1 MIVDEFGEIPRG
13 LFDLLPNLDNIEG
26 IEGIEAAGEEF
37 GRYVNEAIN
46 NVALDLYM
54 SGEKPD
60 RAWVYQDENGLIF
73 LAQCKDRGEA
83 YRIMDDAY
91 HQLPTSAQ
99 LKRCRA
105 MDDLGYTELWGL
117 YAGVVNAIPCANPS
131 CEKGIYISG
140 TDEGSQSGVLVD
152 AYGFRE
158 PIAVGTDVYCSRE
171 CRERR

>member
-1 MIVDEFGEIPRG
+1 MATNDKKQVIIDEVGEIPRG
-13 LFDLLPNLDNIEG
+13 LFDLLPDLENITSSFSDRVDNL
-26 IEGIEAAGEEF
+26 
-37 GRYVNEAIN
+37 
-46 NVALDLYM
+46 ALDLYM
-54 SGEKPD
+54 RGEKPD

-117 YAGVVNAIPCANPS
+117 YAGVVNAIPCANSS

-171 CRERR
+171 CRERQRAG